1 MSNPSKHYM
10 VSRHTTVSLGK
21 HRMDC
26 VQNENPPCD
35 VRLYGRY
42 RQHWGILHHW
52 QHFKPSGLINYYI
65 SLPEASEMS
74 LKKKPTLVLFSF
86 LGFPRRSLVP
96 LYPTESCRF
105 QNACACLS
113 GHSLT
118 SQSLQNAIIQ
128 QLCPKATVVG
138 GGRGI
143 KLPQS
148 AEDNLT
154 LWAMFYCCYI

>member
-1 MSNPSKHYM
+1 MILHHCIFYVLKTSNPSKHYM
-10 VSRHTTVSLGK
+10 VSRHTTVSLSK

-52 QHFKPSGLINYYI
+52 QDFKPSGLII
-65 SLPEASEMS
+65 TTFPF
-74 LKKKPTLVLFSF
+74 LKHQKCQQKKPLVLFSS

-105 QNACACLS
+105 QKACACLS
-113 GHSLT
+113 GRSLT
-118 SQSLQNAIIQ
+118 SQSLQMPSYSN
-128 QLCPKATVVG
+128 
-138 GGRGI
+138 
-143 KLPQS
+143 S
-148 AEDNLT
+148 ARRLQ
-154 LWAMFYCCYI
+154 